1 MAARKLLGSTRAPLP
16 GAVSRGKAEPT
27 ERLEVTLIL
36 RRATALPAITR
47 ESAKTIIPRA
57 AFASSFGASVG
68 DVASVKAFAAQHNLT
83 TVQEAPA
90 RRTVI
95 LSGTVADFQAAFGV
109 ELQSFDYPG
118 GSYRGRVGDI
128 FLPEEL
134 DGVVEAVLGLDNRPQ
149 ATPHF
154 RMRSRAV
161 AAAAPASFTPV
172 QLASLYDFPASLGQG
187 QCIAIIELGGGYR
200 PADLQQYFSG
210 LNISVPSVTAIS
222 VDHAANSPTGN
233 PDGPDGEVMLD
244 IEVAGAIAS
253 KATLA
258 VYFAP
263 NTDAGFLNAIT
274 TAVHDETN
282 KPSVISISWGG
293 SESAW
298 TDQAM
303 QAMDAAFQS
312 AAALG
317 VTVCIATGDNGS
329 TDGVPGSANHA
340 DFPASSPHALAC
352 GGTSLRAAGGKIAD
366 ETVWNDGAAGGATG
380 GGPSTFFPL
389 PAWQTGLNITAV
401 NAPPGP
407 LGFRG
412 IPDVAG
418 DADPAT
424 GYNVRVDGSDTVIGG
439 TSAVAPLWAALIAR
453 INATP
458 GRTGPVGFA
467 NAALYAPPSPCN
479 DITEGNN
486 GGFSATSGWDA
497 CTGLGS
503 PSGSKVAAKL

>member
-16 GAVSRGKAEPT
+16 GAVSRGKADPT
-27 ERLEVTLIL
+27 ERLEVTIIL
-36 RRATALPAITR
+36 RRASALPPIAGKPEAAIL
-47 ESAKTIIPRA
+47 ARA
-57 AFASSFGASVG
+57 DFASSFGASVD

-90 RRTVI
+90 RRTVV

-134 DGVVEAVLGLDNRPQ
+134 DGLVEAVLGLDNRPQ

-154 RMRSRAV
+154 RMRSRAI
-161 AAAAPASFTPV
+161 AAAASFTPV
-172 QLASLYDFPASLGQG
+172 QLASLYDFPDSLGQG

-200 PADLQQYFSG
+200 PADLQSYFSG
-210 LNISVPSVTAIS
+210 LKVSVPSVTAIS
-222 VDHAANSPTGN
+222 VDHATNSPTGN

-244 IEVAGAIAS
+244 VEVAGAIAP
-253 KATLA
+253 KAALA

-293 SESAW
+293 PESAW

-317 VTVCIATGDNGS
+317 VTICIATGDNGS
-329 TDGVPGSANHA
+329 TDGVPGSTNHA

-352 GGTSLRAAGGKIAD
+352 GGTSLRAAGGNIAD

-380 GGPSTFFPL
+380 GGVSTFFQL

-401 NAPPGP
+401 NASPGP

-418 DADPAT
+418 DADPNT
-424 GYNVRVDGSDTVIGG
+424 GYNVRVDGSDSVIGG

-453 INATP
+453 INAAP
-458 GRTGPVGFA
+458 GRTQPVGFV
-467 NAALYAPPSPCN
+467 NAALYAPANACN

-486 GGFSATSGWDA
+486 GGFSATPGWDA

-503 PSGSKVAAKL
+503 PNGSKVAAKL

>member
-16 GAVSRGKAEPT
+16 GAVSRGKADPA

-36 RRATALPAITR
+36 RRASALPPITGKP
-47 ESAKTIIPRA
+47 EAEIMSRA
-57 AFASSFGASVG
+57 DFASSFGASVD
-68 DVASVKAFAAQHNLT
+68 DVASVKTFAAQHNLT

-90 RRTVI
+90 RRTVV
-95 LSGTVADFQAAFGV
+95 LSGTVADFQVAFGV

-149 ATPHF
+149 AKPHF
-154 RMRSRAV
+154 RMRSRAI
-161 AAAAPASFTPV
+161 AAAASFTPV
-172 QLASLYDFPASLGQG
+172 QLASLYDFPDSLGQG

-200 PADLQQYFSG
+200 PADLQAYFSG
-210 LNISVPSVTAIS
+210 LNVSVPSVTTIS
-222 VDHAANSPTGN
+222 VDHATNSPTGN

-253 KATLA
+253 KAALA

-282 KPSVISISWGG
+282 KPNVISISWGG
-293 SESAW
+293 PESAW
-298 TDQAM
+298 TGQAM

-352 GGTSLRAAGGKIAD
+352 GGTSLRAAGGTIAD

-380 GGPSTFFPL
+380 GGVSTFFQL

-401 NAPPGP
+401 NGSATS
-407 LGFRG
+407 LENRG

-418 DADPAT
+418 DADPNT

-453 INATP
+453 INGAP
-458 GRTGPVGFA
+458 GRGQPVGFV
-467 NAALYAPPSPCN
+467 NAALYAPANACN
-479 DITEGNN
+479 DIIEGNN
-486 GGFSATSGWDA
+486 GGFSATPGWDA

-503 PSGSKVAAKL
+503 PNGSNVAAKL